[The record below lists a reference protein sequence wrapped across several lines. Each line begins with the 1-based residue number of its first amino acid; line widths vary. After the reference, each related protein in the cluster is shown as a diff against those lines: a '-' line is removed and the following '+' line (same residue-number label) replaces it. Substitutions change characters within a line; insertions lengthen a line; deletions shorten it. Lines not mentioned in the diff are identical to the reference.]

1 MCKVSPQLIELTP
14 NQHKF
19 ESIKVSLYHC
29 LLKNGKGVT
38 TGRSIVSSIG
48 FELKKIPEWC
58 LVHVDK
64 CSQYSSSSLPI
75 SYTMY
80 LSNRMTDA
88 V

>member
-48 FELKKIPEWC
+48 FELKKY
-58 LVHVDK
+58 HVDK